1 MKIVRWGLPFLV
13 SVALLAWIFHDQEIA
28 FSELHD
34 QLTPGAAQIFI
45 PVLLAFLAISLLIE
59 AICLVDVVSHT
70 HRLPGLLV
78 AARIKAA
85 SYPLGILNYALG
97 IGAVTILLRR
107 RVGMSLAEAA
117 GAVMVIGLFDLATLI
132 GIIAVGAAL
141 MGVATPGLKV
151 GVVAL
156 AAIAI
161 VLGFVFLR
169 VPISLGWLEKVRGWS
184 ILVPART
191 LPLPVLVR
199 LAGLRLIFTANF
211 IALGWT
217 VLYGFGVTD
226 IPLLALAVNICI
238 LLLVA
243 ALPIA
248 AAGLGTG
255 QIAFI
260 ALFKPWGD
268 PAVLLAA
275 SLTLSLGLIVT
286 RAAIGLLFA
295 QEFTAEALAAQNA
308 ENS

>member
-13 SVALLAWIFHDQEIA
+13 SAGLLAWIFQDQEVD
-28 FSELHD
+28 FNQLRE
-34 QLTPGAAQIFI
+34 QLTPEVIQIFV
-45 PVLLAFLAISLLIE
+45 PVLLIFLAISLLIE
-59 AICLVDVVSHT
+59 AVCLVDVVSHT
-70 HRLPGLLV
+70 HRLPGLLI

-107 RVGMSLAEAA
+107 RLGMSLAEAT
-117 GAVMVIGLFDLATLI
+117 GAVMVIGLFDLAALI
-132 GIIAVGAAL
+132 GIIAVGGGL
-141 MGVATPGLKV
+141 MGAATPGLKM

-156 AAIAI
+156 AAITV
-161 VLGFVFLR
+161 VLGFAFLR
-169 VPISLGWLEKVRGWS
+169 VPMTMGWLEKVRGLS
-184 ILVPART
+184 LLAPART
-191 LPLPVLVR
+191 LPLAILVR
-199 LAGLRLIFTANF
+199 LACLRLIFTANF
-211 IALGWT
+211 VALGWA

-255 QIAFI
+255 QIVFVE
-260 ALFKPWGD
+260 LFKPWGD

-275 SLTLSLGLIVT
+275 SLTLSLGLIIT

-308 ENS
+308 EDS

>member
-1 MKIVRWGLPFLV
+1 MKVVRWGLPFLV
-13 SVALLAWIFHDQEIA
+13 SAVLLAWIFQDQEVA
-28 FSELHD
+28 FTELGE
-34 QLTPGAAQIFI
+34 QLTPRAAQIFV
-45 PVLLAFLAISLLIE
+45 PVLLGFLAISLLIE

-70 HRLPGLLV
+70 HRLPSLV
-78 AARIKAA
+78 IAARIKAA

-97 IGAVTILLRR
+97 IGAVTVLLRR

-117 GAVMVIGLFDLATLI
+117 GAVMVIGLFDLATLT
-132 GIIAVGAAL
+132 GVIAVGAAL
-141 MGVATPGLKV
+141 MGVATPGLKL

-169 VPISLGWLEKVRGWS
+169 VPMSMGWLDKVRDWS
-184 ILVPART
+184 ILAPART
-191 LPLPVLVR
+191 LPLPVVIR
-199 LAGLRLIFTANF
+199 LASLRLTFTACF
-211 IALGWT
+211 VGLGWA

-226 IPLLALAVNICI
+226 VPLLSLAVNICI
-238 LLLVA
+238 LLFVA

-255 QIAFI
+255 QIVFVE
-260 ALFKPWGD
+260 LFKPWGD

-275 SLTLSLGLIVT
+275 SLTLSFGLIVT

-295 QEFTAEALAAQNA
+295 HEFTAEALAAQNA
-308 ENS
+308 PDS